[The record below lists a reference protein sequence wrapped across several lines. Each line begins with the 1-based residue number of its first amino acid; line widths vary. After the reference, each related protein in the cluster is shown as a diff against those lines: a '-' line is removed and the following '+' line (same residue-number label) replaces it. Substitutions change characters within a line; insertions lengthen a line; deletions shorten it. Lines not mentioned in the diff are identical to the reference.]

1 MLGSRGIQP
10 TRGLRWSPSAV
21 NGALDDKKV
30 LLAAIM
36 PSLGLLFGMTVSPG
50 TGLSMILGGGLI
62 LITAAGLTSA
72 STDLVTAS
80 SPGAVLARDRGTFLA
95 IFLIVGP
102 LAGLAVDTIVY
113 LSVGPPHT
121 GIGPGIGL
129 QTGLVVGSAALAVF
143 TALFGPAYGAV
154 SALIIGTA
162 DWLEAWLLGQFVG
175 GLTAD
180 LVSGVLIGA
189 ITGLLFG
196 LRKAPWGVF
205 TVTRCWLA
213 MRGRLPWDLM
223 GFLAD
228 AHQRG
233 VLRQIGVAYQFRHV
247 QVQEYLAARA
257 DL

>member
-1 MLGSRGIQP
+1 
-10 TRGLRWSPSAV
+10 
-21 NGALDDKKV
+21 
-30 LLAAIM
+30 
-36 PSLGLLFGMTVSPG
+36 
-50 TGLSMILGGGLI
+50 
-62 LITAAGLTSA
+62 
-72 STDLVTAS
+72 
-80 SPGAVLARDRGTFLA
+80 
-95 IFLIVGP
+95 
-102 LAGLAVDTIVY
+102 
-113 LSVGPPHT
+113 
-121 GIGPGIGL
+121 
-129 QTGLVVGSAALAVF
+129 VF